1 MTFTTSEIFK
11 KLKIHRSN
19 IKHYINSIPLNEGLD
34 YAYISIGEIR
44 LLQFSQTGYNKL
56 KNRNRKTGRKPFKI
70 KG

>member
-1 MTFTTSEIFK
+1 MTFYTSEIYK

-19 IKHYINSIPLNEGLD
+19 IKHYIDSIPLNKGTD
-34 YAYISIGEIR
+34 YDYTLVGNIK
-44 LLQFSQTGYNKL
+44 LMFFSQTGYNKL